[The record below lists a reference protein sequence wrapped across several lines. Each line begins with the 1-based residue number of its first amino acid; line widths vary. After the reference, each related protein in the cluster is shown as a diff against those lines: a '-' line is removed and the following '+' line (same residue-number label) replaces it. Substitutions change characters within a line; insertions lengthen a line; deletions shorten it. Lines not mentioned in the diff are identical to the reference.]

1 MVSIAFAV
9 RPHVRPPTRAVEAL
23 DFASTTLI
31 FAESVIAAVPVSAVT
46 AVLVVVVV
54 VVVVLEVVLSSSS
67 SLAQPR
73 KTKLIITII
82 GSK

>member
-46 AVLVVVVV
+46 AVLVVVG
-54 VVVVLEVVLSSSS
+54 VVVLEVVLSSSS

>member
-46 AVLVVVVV
+46 AVLVVVGVG
-54 VVVVLEVVLSSSS
+54 VLEVVLSSSS

-73 KTKLIITII
+73 KTKLIITVK